1 MQVKATA
8 VGALMNLLGPG
19 QASRCQAAS
28 DGKNGHAPDVC
39 SIIAGIIS
47 LSAAHDALFSV
58 ASVDAKITC

>member
-28 DGKNGHAPDVC
+28 DGKIGHGPDVR

-47 LSAAHDALFSV
+47 LSAAHDALFSAAFV
-58 ASVDAKITC
+58 ESKVTC